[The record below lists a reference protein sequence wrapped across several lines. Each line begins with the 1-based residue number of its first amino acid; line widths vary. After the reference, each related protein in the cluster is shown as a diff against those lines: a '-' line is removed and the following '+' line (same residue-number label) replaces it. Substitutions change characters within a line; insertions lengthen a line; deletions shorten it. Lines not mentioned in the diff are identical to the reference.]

1 MICNFFRY
9 LLRGSDV
16 QYLDRSWLA
25 NKERLAMYEQ
35 WTLNE
40 RESAYVSKGVD
51 HFRRENFWRAVE
63 AKQQQQSDVGER
75 LLRWRSRRSRA

>member
-1 MICNFFRY
+1 MSLWRW

-16 QYLDRSWLA
+16 QFLDRTWLA
-25 NKERLAMYEQ
+25 NKERLAMYEN

-51 HFRRENFWRAVE
+51 HFRRQEFWKLIAEKAQPRE
-63 AKQQQQSDVGER
+63 DVGER
-75 LLRWRSRRSRA
+75 LIRFRARRG

>member
-1 MICNFFRY
+1 MNFFFRY

-51 HFRRENFWRAVE
+51 HFRRQEFWAAIE
-63 AKQQQQSDVGER
+63 AKAQPKPRPRNVREF
-75 LLRWRSRRSRA
+75 LRESQR